1 MGDSSL
7 LYVASLGLC
16 PRRLGRVPREK
27 TEMGKP
33 PEVPAGAGTVL
44 SGLRPT
50 GQSLSKAS
58 LAGFKSRE
66 PDLDL
71 LGRPATSHC

>member
-7 LYVASLGLC
+7 LDVAGLGLC

-27 TEMGKP
+27 TEVGKP
-33 PEVPAGAGTVL
+33 PEVQAGAGTL
-44 SGLRPT
+44 LPGLRST

-58 LAGFKSRE
+58 LVRFKSR
-66 PDLDL
+66 DLDL
-71 LGRPATSHC
+71 LGRPAPSHC